1 MKQFDPTQLALF
13 TGTEHYY
20 RLTRKHLLTDGT
32 KYLADAAGAY
42 WLMDAIASHLQEIG
56 TSDWFVLVRMNV
68 AGTSATMIYEDGN
81 GHEHARQE
89 INYTDFPM
97 SSISLFA
104 CFDGDHWVIM
114 LKSEY

>member
-1 MKQFDPTQLALF
+1 MKQFDLTQLALF

-32 KYLADAAGAY
+32 KYLAEAAGAY
-42 WLMDAIASHLQEIG
+42 WLMDAIASHLHEIG
-56 TSDWFVLVRMNV
+56 TSDWFVLVHMNV
-68 AGTSATMIYEDGN
+68 EGTSATMIYEDGN

-89 INYTDFPM
+89 ISYTDFPM
-97 SSISLFA
+97 PSISLYA

>member
-56 TSDWFVLVRMNV
+56 TSDWFVFVRMNV

-81 GHEHARQE
+81 GYEHARQE
-89 INYTDFPM
+89 ISYTDFPM
-97 SSISLFA
+97 PSISLYA